1 MLIQLL
7 RSCMGLSEFL
17 NGDQITGKQAAIV
30 FFAWLTIVIA
40 VGVLMLLYTSN
51 AV

>member
-1 MLIQLL
+1 
-7 RSCMGLSEFL
+7 MGLSEFL